1 MKRRNAI
8 AVVAVGAA
16 ASLALAACS
25 KASTP
30 SSGGSTN
37 TGGGTVAYNSALT
50 AVVNPS
56 TKTGGTLKFVH
67 PDDWDSTDPG
77 NTYYAFSWNFSRF
90 YARPLMTFQPA
101 PGKEGL
107 NLVPD
112 LATAPGEVSADG
124 LTWTYHIRPGAKF
137 EDGSAITSK
146 DVKYAVERS
155 NYAPDVLSLGP
166 TYFKQYLTDSKW
178 PGPYKDPSNDKLNF
192 KGIDTPDDTTV
203 VFHLQQKFAE
213 FDYLVSNPQTA
224 PVPRAKDTGAKY
236 LLHPVS
242 SGPYMFEKYDVGK
255 SLTLVKNTN
264 WSADSD
270 PIRKQLVDRIEVA
283 IKVSADDRDNRL
295 INNQVDIDAAGTGV
309 EPAAQ
314 AKILGSDKLKK
325 NADNP
330 QTGFLRYVGI
340 NTQVKPFDNVHCRMA
355 ILYAADHEALQS
367 AYGGPTSGD
376 IATTA
381 IPPTDTGYV
390 KADTYNFLQ
399 DKNGNVD
406 KAKAELQA
414 CGQPSGF
421 TTNIIA
427 RSNRPKEVA
436 GATALQQAL
445 TKIGVKTDIQTF
457 PSGQYTGNYAGA
469 PAYLHSHDVGLIFYG
484 WGADWPSGFGFLQQI
499 SDSRAIK
506 AAGNSNIYEL
516 NDKVVDD
523 LLDKAAQNPDKA
535 TREGFYTQI
544 DQEIMKQ
551 AVMLPIIYEK
561 TLMYR
566 NPEVSN
572 VFVTQAFGMY
582 DYVAMGIN
590 K

>member
-1 MKRRNAI
+1 
-8 AVVAVGAA
+8 
-16 ASLALAACS
+16 
-25 KASTP
+25 
-30 SSGGSTN
+30 
-37 TGGGTVAYNSALT
+37 
-50 AVVNPS
+50 
-56 TKTGGTLKFVH
+56 
-67 PDDWDSTDPG
+67 
-77 NTYYAFSWNFSRF
+77 YYAFSWDFSRF

-101 PGKEGL
+101 PGNEGL

-112 LATAPGEVSADG
+112 LASAPGQVSADG
-124 LTWTYHIRPGAKF
+124 LTWTYHIRPGVKF
-137 EDGSAITSK
+137 EDGSPVTTK

-166 TYFKQYLTDSKW
+166 TYFHQYLTDSKW

-192 KGIDTPDDTTV
+192 KGIDTPDDTTI
-203 VFHLQQKFAE
+203 VFHLNQKFAE

-224 PVPRAKDTGAKY
+224 PVPRAKDTGTKY

-242 SGPYMFEKYDVGK
+242 TGPYMFEKYDVGK
-255 SLTLVKNTN
+255 SLSLVKNPN
-264 WSADSD
+264 WSADTD
-270 PIRKQLVDRIEVA
+270 PLRHQLVDRIEVA
-283 IKVSADDRDNRL
+283 IKVAANDRDNRL
-295 INNQVDIDAAGTGV
+295 INNDVDIDAAGTGV

-314 AKILGSDKLKK
+314 ARILGNPNLKK
-325 NADNP
+325 QADNP

-340 NTQVKPFDNVHCRMA
+340 DMKVKPFDNVHCRMA
-355 ILYAADHEALQS
+355 VLYAADHESLQS

-376 IATTA
+376 IATTVL
-381 IPPTDTGYV
+381 PPTDTGYQ

-414 CGQPSGF
+414 CGQPNGF
-421 TTNIIA
+421 STNMIA

-445 TKIGVKTDIQTF
+445 SKVGIKTDIQTF
-457 PSGQYTGNYAGA
+457 PSGKYTGNYAGA
-469 PAYLHSHDVGLIFYG
+469 PAFLHSHGVGLMFYG
-484 WGADWPSGFGFLQQI
+484 WGADWPSGLGFLQQI
-499 SDSRAIK
+499 ADGRAIK
-506 AAGNSNIYEL
+506 AAGNSNMYEL
-516 NDKVVDD
+516 NDPTVNGLFDQ
-523 LLDKAAQNPDKA
+523 ATSNPDKSA
-535 TREGFYTQI
+535 REGFYTQI
-544 DQEIMKQ
+544 DQQMMKQ

-572 VFVTQAFGMY
+572 VYVNPAFGMY

>member
-1 MKRRNAI
+1 MKRRNAT
-8 AVVAVGAA
+8 AVVAIGAA

-25 KASTP
+25 KANP
-30 SSGGSTN
+30 PATN
-37 TGGGTVAYNSALT
+37 TGTPGAPVAYNSGLT
-50 AVVNPS
+50 GVVNPS

-67 PDDWDSTDPG
+67 PDTWDSTDPG
-77 NTYYAFSWNFSRF
+77 NTYYAFSWDFSRF

-101 PGKEGL
+101 PGKDGL

-112 LATAPGEVSADG
+112 LATKPGEVSADG
-124 LTWTYHIRPGAKF
+124 LTWTYHIRPGVKF
-137 EDGSAITSK
+137 EDGSAVTTK
-146 DVKYAVERS
+146 DVKYAIERS
-155 NYAPDVLSLGP
+155 NYSPDVLSLGP
-166 TYFKQYLTDSKW
+166 TYFKQYLTDSEFQ
-178 PGPYKDPSNDKLNF
+178 GPYKDTSNDKLNF
-192 KGIDTPDDTTV
+192 KGIDTPDDTTI
-203 VFHLQQKFAE
+203 VFHLKQKFAE

-236 LLHPVS
+236 QLHPMS
-242 SGPYMFEKYDVGK
+242 TGPYMFEKYEVDK
-255 SLTLVKNTN
+255 SLSMVKNPN
-264 WSADSD
+264 WSADTD
-270 PIRKQLVDRIEVA
+270 PVRKQLVDRIEVQL
-283 IKVSADDRDNRL
+283 KVSANDRDNRL
-295 INNQVDIDAAGTGV
+295 MNNDVDIDLAGTGV

-314 AKILGSDKLKK
+314 AKLLGGANLKK

-340 NTQVKPFDNVHCRMA
+340 NTKVAPFDNVHCRKA
-355 ILYAADHEALQS
+355 VLYAADHESLQS

-381 IPPTDTGYV
+381 LPPTDTGYV
-390 KADTYNFLQ
+390 KADTYNFLG
-399 DKNGNVD
+399 DKNGNVE
-406 KAKAELQA
+406 KAKAELQQ
-414 CGQPSGF
+414 CGKADGF

-445 TKIGVKTDIQTF
+445 SKINIKTDIQTF
-457 PSGQYTGNYAGA
+457 PSGVYTGNYAGA

-499 SDSRAIK
+499 LDSRAIK
-506 AAGNSNIYEL
+506 AAGNSNIGEL

-523 LLDKAAQNPDKA
+523 LLDKAAQSPDKA
-535 TREGFYTQI
+535 AREGFYTQI
-544 DQEIMKQ
+544 DQEVMTQ
-551 AVMLPIIYEK
+551 AAILPIIYEK

-572 VFVTQAFGMY
+572 VYVNPAFGMY
-582 DYVAMGIN
+582 DYVSMGIS